1 MISRYLQGP
10 LVKVVIHDHREAYL
24 RLLCNDYNWAA
35 RAGNTARNP
44 IIENNYQTNCRRQRV
59 ANKWNARDCA
69 GLISSRRTMP
79 LIRWFRGAF
88 RFLGFAFKEGF
99 VAWYVGNCSIAI
111 AIKLCWNSEHQLS
124 IAQRSWGSVAPST
137 CSRVTSGLLISEAL
151 PLSWAHSC
159 SSFEAQTTE
168 LWSSPTDC
176 KSSKFLLNL
185 NFLPCFLVQ
194 SPQGFLMSPS
204 TESRSMV

>member
-1 MISRYLQGP
+1 MIITGRRVRAIQLGIQ
-10 LVKVVIHDHREAYL
+10 LL
-24 RLLCNDYNWAA
+24 RIIIKQIAA
-35 RAGNTARNP
+35 DSELRTNGMHAIAR
-44 IIENNYQTNCRRQRV
+44 V
-59 ANKWNARDCA
+59 WSA
-69 GLISSRRTMP
+69 
-79 LIRWFRGAF
+79 RGA
-88 RFLGFAFKEGF
+88 RCRWSDDSAEFLGFFGF
-99 VAWYVGNCSIAI
+99 CFQGRLCSLVCGTVGNCSIAI

-124 IAQRSWGSVAPST
+124 IAQRSRGWVAPST

-159 SSFEAQTTE
+159 SSFEAHTTE
-168 LWSSPTDC
+168 LWSSLTDC

-204 TESRSMV
+204 TESRSIV